1 MTNGRGRWGF
11 WAFAALFLVYAV
23 VAILLGVRKG
33 DDIVAE
39 ISEAQRLLGRQMLNT
54 APPTQGLWWPPF
66 GTLLVAPFAL
76 VASYSLPL
84 AKALW
89 GAFSALA
96 LAWAIFKTWTEW
108 GWRPALIAFAVVVF
122 PVHNNFHHLNIE
134 TILLALAVA
143 TAADLSQGRSS
154 RAGVWAGLATAL
166 KVFPGLLLVYFA
178 VRRQWTALLAGVAAC
193 AGATLVALLPLGPAG
208 MVTALRNYATLA
220 THSQNYQGAT
230 VAALHMQKLGKLGYA
245 LGGAPASIVLLHML
259 AVGLVATILV
269 ARPKEDD
276 PPLEV
281 GSVLL
286 VAVLV
291 TPIAWLHTFTLG
303 YLAWV
308 AAFAYVPE
316 EGVGGRRAWRVC
328 LIAGAIYASTALTA
342 LHLPDALGF
351 VTFHDDTIGA
361 LVALALLAWLR
372 IARARQAAPPLAGS
386 LEPV

>member
-1 MTNGRGRWGF
+1 LTNGRGRWAL
-11 WAFAALFLVYAV
+11 WAFVALFAVYAV
-23 VAILLGVRKG
+23 VVILLGVHKG
-33 DDIVAE
+33 DDLVAE
-39 ISEAQRLLGRQMLNT
+39 ITEAQRLLGRQMLNT

-76 VASYSLPL
+76 VANYSLPL

-96 LAWAIFKTWTEW
+96 LAWAIAKTWRLW
-108 GWRPALIAFAVVVF
+108 GWRPALIAFAIVAF
-122 PVHNNFHHLNIE
+122 PTHNNFHHLNIE

-220 THSQNYQGAT
+220 THSQNYQGGT

-245 LGGAPASIVLLHML
+245 LGGAPASIVLLHLL
-259 AVGLVATILV
+259 AVGLVATILI
-269 ARPKEDD
+269 ARPKDD
-276 PPLEV
+276 DAPLEV

-286 VAVLV
+286 LAVLL

-308 AAFAYVPE
+308 AVFAYVPP
-316 EGVGGRRAWRVC
+316 EGVGPRRAWRWC
-328 LIAGAIYASTALTA
+328 RGASAIYASTALTA
-342 LHLPDALGF
+342 LHLPVALGF

-372 IARARQAAPPLAGS
+372 IARARQAAPTLAGS
-386 LEPV
+386 PQPV